1 MHSDILQ
8 SQFLDAIADCRLV
21 YVDKAVECVVY
32 KSGLSGEQ
40 QNDYLDEIQ
49 FSFNRLLV
57 KVFVEVAF
65 SDCVWSSNE
74 AWLAQ
79 VLMEEL
85 LRKKLDKRELKNV
98 LDDLYQINSEDS
110 WQSVLEPFTLLD
122 ELIEFRPELESGL
135 MRIANIVAKVDGKVT
150 EQTIGQL
157 KNIQWQ
163 IRQFLSEPRQVDYS
177 SGYAARKQFDETWE
191 AGKSDTTVN
200 SAAAPTMQPAAA
212 ASVSVATEQQQQE
225 ESKQEIAPVDQQ
237 KRLEIAMAQLDELIG
252 IEAVKDEVKGLV
264 NFLKVQTARAKAGL
278 PENPISLHMVFAG
291 NPGTGKTTVARL
303 LGHIFGAMGVLE
315 KGHLIETDRSGLV
328 AEYVGQTAAKAN
340 QIIDSALDGV
350 MFIDEAYSLVGDS
363 KDTFGAEAMQILL
376 KRAEDERDRLIVI
389 LAGYSQPMQ
398 KLLKTNPGLTSR
410 FSRTFDFPDYSAE
423 ELCQIFEILSSK
435 NHYNVAPDVRLKIQ
449 ESLLQHVAD
458 KDQHFGNGRLV
469 RNMFEQA
476 MRRLADR
483 VVDETELT
491 PELLTTFQISDLQ
504 F

>member
-1 MHSDILQ
+1 MHSEILQ
-8 SQFLDAIADCRLV
+8 SQFLDAIADCRHV
-21 YVDKAVECVVY
+21 YVDKAVECVIY

-85 LRKKLDKRELKNV
+85 LRKKLSKRELKGV

-110 WQSVLEPFTLLD
+110 WQIVLEPFTLLE
-122 ELIEFRPELESGL
+122 ELVEFRPELESGL
-135 MRIANIVAKVDGKVT
+135 MRMANIVAKVDGMVT

-163 IRQFLSEPRQVDYS
+163 IRQFLNKPRQVDYS
-177 SGYAARKQFDETWE
+177 SAYIATKQIDAAVSNSTNASAYSPAPQPVASPTTAETMT
-191 AGKSDTTVN
+191 AGAT
-200 SAAAPTMQPAAA
+200 A
-212 ASVSVATEQQQQE
+212 VATEQVEAKPDPE
-225 ESKQEIAPVDQQ
+225 ERHQ
-237 KRLEIAMAQLDELIG
+237 RLEKAVAQLDQLVGIG
-252 IEAVKDEVKGLV
+252 SVKNEVKGLI

-303 LGHIFGAMGVLE
+303 LGHIFGSMGVLE
-315 KGHLIETDRSGLV
+315 KGHLVETDRSGLV

-350 MFIDEAYSLVGDS
+350 LFIDEAYSLVGDS
-363 KDTFGAEAMQILL
+363 KDSFGAEAMQILL

-389 LAGYSQPMQ
+389 LAGYSQPMK

-410 FSRTFDFPDYSAE
+410 FSRTFDFPDYSAD
-423 ELCQIFEILSSK
+423 ELCQIFEILSTK
-435 NHYNVAPDVRLKIQ
+435 NHYNVTADVRQTILD
-449 ESLLQHVAD
+449 SLSHHVQS
-458 KDQHFGNGRLV
+458 KDENFGNGRLV
-469 RNMFEQA
+469 RNMFESA